1 MPDPQWLNWANRLR
15 SIAQA
20 GLTYS
25 ENVYDRER
33 YEMLLGLA
41 AEIMEAQTDA
51 DYDTIYDLIDG
62 DVGYPT
68 PKVDVR
74 GAIIQDGKILL
85 VQEVLDDNRWTLPGG
100 WADVYDS
107 PSEAIEREVFEEAGY
122 HVKATRLVA
131 VYDRDRW
138 PHPPHP
144 SYTYKLFFLC
154 EIVPDAQHRTGA
166 AATNHETSGIDWFS
180 PDALPELSQGRT
192 LSEQVARCFAHYH
205 DPALPTEFD

>member
-25 ENVYDRER
+25 ENVFDRER
-33 YEMLLGLA
+33 YDMIMNLA
-41 AEIMEAQTDA
+41 AEIMAQHTDA
-51 DYDTIYDLIDG
+51 DFETIYDLIDG

-74 GAIIQDGKILL
+74 GAIIQDGKVLL
-85 VQEVLDDNRWTLPGG
+85 VQETMDENRWTLPGG

-107 PSEAIEREVFEEAGY
+107 PSEAVEREVFEEAGY
-122 HVKATRLVA
+122 QVKAMRLVG
-131 VYDRDRW
+131 VYDRQRW
-138 PHPPHP
+138 DHPVHP

-154 EIVPDAQHRTGA
+154 EIVGGA
-166 AATNHETSGIDWFS
+166 AATNHETSGIGWFS
-180 PDALPELSQGRT
+180 PDDLPELSRGRT
-192 LSEQVARCFAHYH
+192 LPEQIQRCFVHH
-205 DPALPTEFD
+205 HNPTLPTEVD